1 MNTFLRL
8 VTSSMLAAAVLV
20 TGSVPIGCSDEGSS
34 TTGRRIALDVA
45 IEASSDSKQFTNAK
59 GWSVT
64 LTKAAVATG
73 AFYFYD
79 GETLFAGNGPRGG
92 RALPGG
98 FVKSAFAHPG
108 HYVPGNA
115 KGEMLAPSSAD
126 LLAGGKVGSGEGVS
140 GLVRSATFSFAAP
153 AAGPLAAELGAN
165 VILLE
170 GTATKDAETR
180 AFRAEIAPSEVA
192 NTKGLPQIE
201 GCPFVITD
209 MERDG
214 TVTITVKLP
223 MWFEQVDFA
232 DVPKSADAAPVLLGD
247 GLARNQLVR
256 GTKAGLAYS
265 FAYAPR

>member
-1 MNTFLRL
+1 MKTFLRL

-20 TGSVPIGCSDEGSS
+20 AGSAPIGCSDEGSG
-34 TTGRRIALDVA
+34 TTGRRIALDVE
-45 IEASSDSKQFTNAK
+45 IRSSSESKQFTNAK
-59 GWSVT
+59 GWNVT
-64 LTKAAVATG
+64 ITKAAVATG

-79 GETLFAGNGPRGG
+79 GETLFAGALPRG
-92 RALPGG
+92 RSLQGG

-115 KGEMLAPSSAD
+115 RGEMLAPSSAD
-126 LLAGGKVGSGEGVS
+126 LLAGGRLGSGDGVT

-165 VILLE
+165 VIVLE
-170 GTATKDAETR
+170 GSATKDAEVRT
-180 AFRAEIAPSEVA
+180 FRAEIAPSEVA
-192 NTKGLPQIE
+192 DTKGLPQVE
-201 GCPFVITD
+201 GCPFANAD
-209 MERDG
+209 MESNG

-223 MWFEQVDFA
+223 MWFDQVEFE
-232 DVPKSADAAPVLLGD
+232 DVPKSDGAAPVLLGD